1 MVHQI
6 SRRSVLAFVMTALIQ
21 LQGET
26 TSAFSLQTPL
36 SSAISSTVMR
46 GPAPLHMAAAS
57 SASPRLT
64 RDEETDLLRQTT
76 EMYRIKTLET
86 DLSVQNRQLPLLS
99 IRTQAAGYGDD
110 LQMYESAM
118 DAGNQARETLV
129 TCNMGLVHYCV
140 NEIWKRQPKS
150 RLGLLSRED
159 LIQEGAIGLQRAVVK
174 YNIGIGG
181 KFSSY
186 AVYWIRASV
195 LRCIAERGDLVRV
208 PEHVSAAIRKMSSA
222 ANRLGLQVDGDY
234 IAKGVFANNEQ
245 PWKEAQAAKVLAE
258 EAGLTD
264 RQLREAMRVKYR
276 RVAGSV
282 SFEDWM
288 QRGELQSDVTTNSD
302 STAASVDSEKLRVE
316 LSKYLRPKEMEALT
330 LRFGLEDAPAA
341 QEEVK
346 ANNYQAEAELL
357 VFGEEPPKRKKSGEM
372 TFNEIGK
379 SMSVSAEYGR
389 RLVHKALSKLQ
400 KAAAEGQLEP
410 ALLF

>member
-1 MVHQI
+1 
-6 SRRSVLAFVMTALIQ
+6 
-21 LQGET
+21 
-26 TSAFSLQTPL
+26 
-36 SSAISSTVMR
+36 
-46 GPAPLHMAAAS
+46 
-57 SASPRLT
+57 
-64 RDEETDLLRQTT
+64 
-76 EMYRIKTLET
+76 LEK
-86 DLSVQNRQLPLLS
+86 N
-99 IRTQAAGYGDD
+99 
-110 LQMYESAM
+110 
-118 DAGNQARETLV
+118 
-129 TCNMGLVHYCV
+129 
-140 NEIWKRQPKS
+140 KS

-159 LIQEGAIGLQRAVVK
+159 LIQEGAIGLQRAVAK

-195 LRCIAERGDLVRV
+195 LRCIDEHGDLVRA
-208 PEHVSAAIRKMSSA
+208 PEHILAAIRKMSSA
-222 ANRLGLQVDGDY
+222 VNRLCLQVDGDD

-245 PWKEAQAAKVLAE
+245 PWKEAQAAKVLTE

-346 ANNYQAEAELL
+346 THNYQAEAELL
-357 VFGEEPPKRKKSGEM
+357 VFGEEPPERKKSGET
-372 TFNEIGK
+372 TFNEIGN

-400 KAAAEGQLEP
+400 KAAAEGRLEL